1 MKYIL
6 RKLHVFVVLLV
17 IVFHICSETSSS
29 YILTLA
35 ETNKHYK
42 HFSDMMNELKSMHSI
57 DSSEE
62 KKVKKIPSSFNFIQK
77 NEITSKS
84 NNKNQLKTENK
95 IGISG
100 ILLIIKLL
108 LF

>member
-1 MKYIL
+1 
-6 RKLHVFVVLLV
+6 
-17 IVFHICSETSSS
+17 
-29 YILTLA
+29 
-35 ETNKHYK
+35 
-42 HFSDMMNELKSMHSI
+42 MMNELKSMHSI

-62 KKVKKIPSSFNFIQK
+62 KKAKKIPSSFNFIQK